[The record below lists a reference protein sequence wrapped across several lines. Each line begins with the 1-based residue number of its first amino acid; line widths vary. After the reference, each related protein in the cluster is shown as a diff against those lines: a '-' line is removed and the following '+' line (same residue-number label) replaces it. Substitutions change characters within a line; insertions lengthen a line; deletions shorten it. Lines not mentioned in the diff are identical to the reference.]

1 MKKQIINL
9 VIAFLVTYGSS
20 FAQTNEGDPT
30 SNITVVAQYKSGDN
44 RVELRFFANKK
55 SVLENGM
62 QYGYTIERAEI
73 VSKISK
79 QEDLKY
85 QKVASVKPFTE
96 AQWKNALQTADEKLK
111 KQLKVAQV
119 FYKEGVNTQKTVK
132 PAADLKT
139 LLDNKKADDFQFVL
153 LLMSSIQNKNVA
165 FALGLAYND
174 KTAKADTKYV
184 YKASLIKYTG
194 PYEIVEVP
202 YLITT
207 NEEGQQIKRKIDV
220 TEGDTQ
226 LGFTWEEND
235 MISGVMV
242 ARKNKNTGTFEPL
255 NERPKYS
262 LSENS
267 LNNGFED
274 KDLVN
279 YQTYEYNFYGFNAF
293 GEKILF
299 GNVTAMPKDLTPPR
313 SPIMQSAEHIKPDEI
328 LIKWDIPIPTDTDLM
343 GFNIMRAKEVDGD
356 FKQLNSKLLSKS
368 KNTYTDKAFIRG
380 GQNYYKVQAID
391 TAGNKSTSFSSYVT
405 LMDTTAPSTPK
416 FISSTIDSLGV
427 VTLNVIP
434 NKEKDLKGYRLF
446 MANSPEHEFSV
457 IQENFDEDISNP
469 KENKHILKDTI
480 TLKSLSP
487 YVYYKV
493 KALDFHHNQSGFS
506 EMLQVKRIDTIP
518 PTTPVFK
525 NAIVG
530 DNTIEISFALSQS
543 KDVKEHL
550 LYRKMDLNSK
560 WEIISKL
567 EKNQSTFIDKGLQKE
582 KYYYSLRAMD
592 HSNLFSKYAI
602 PISGKPY
609 DSGKRK
615 SVTGFSIQKSNDNYI
630 LSWKYPEIS
639 DDTYFIIYKVNKQK
653 KLVQYKRI
661 SALSF
666 SEKENKMKGSYAVRA
681 FTKDGGSSD
690 MSKTISTSK

>member
-1 MKKQIINL
+1 
-9 VIAFLVTYGSS
+9 
-20 FAQTNEGDPT
+20 
-30 SNITVVAQYKSGDN
+30 
-44 RVELRFFANKK
+44 
-55 SVLENGM
+55 
-62 QYGYTIERAEI
+62 
-73 VSKISK
+73 
-79 QEDLKY
+79 
-85 QKVASVKPFTE
+85 
-96 AQWKNALQTADEKLK
+96 
-111 KQLKVAQV
+111 
-119 FYKEGVNTQKTVK
+119 
-132 PAADLKT
+132 
-139 LLDNKKADDFQFVL
+139 
-153 LLMSSIQNKNVA
+153 
-165 FALGLAYND
+165 
-174 KTAKADTKYV
+174 
-184 YKASLIKYTG
+184 
-194 PYEIVEVP
+194 
-202 YLITT
+202 
-207 NEEGQQIKRKIDV
+207 
-220 TEGDTQ
+220 
-226 LGFTWEEND
+226 
-235 MISGVMV
+235 
-242 ARKNKNTGTFEPL
+242 
-255 NERPKYS
+255 
-262 LSENS
+262 
-267 LNNGFED
+267 
-274 KDLVN
+274 
-279 YQTYEYNFYGFNAF
+279 
-293 GEKILF
+293 
-299 GNVTAMPKDLTPPR
+299 MPKDLTPPR

-530 DNTIEISFALSQS
+530 ENTIEISFALSQS

-592 HSNLFSKYAI
+592 NSNLFSKYAI
-602 PISGKPY
+602 P
-609 DSGKRK
+609 
-615 SVTGFSIQKSNDNYI
+615 
-630 LSWKYPEIS
+630 LS
-639 DDTYFIIYKVNKQK
+639 
-653 KLVQYKRI
+653 
-661 SALSF
+661 
-666 SEKENKMKGSYAVRA
+666 
-681 FTKDGGSSD
+681 
-690 MSKTISTSK
+690 